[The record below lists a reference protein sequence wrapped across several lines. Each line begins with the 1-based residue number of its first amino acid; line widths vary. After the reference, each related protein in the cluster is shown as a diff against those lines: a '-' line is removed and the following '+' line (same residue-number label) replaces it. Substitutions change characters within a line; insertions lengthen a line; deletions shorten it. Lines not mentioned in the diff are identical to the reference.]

1 MNNSNVEK
9 FLLAV
14 GSLAEVSKAMLDA
27 FSKVGF
33 SRSESV
39 YLVGEAIKAFF
50 DDKKNANG

>member
-1 MNNSNVEK
+1 MNNSNIEK

-50 DDKKNANG
+50 NDKKNAD

>member
-14 GSLAEVSKAMLDA
+14 GSLAEISKVMLDA

-50 DDKKNANG
+50 NDKKNAD

>member
-1 MNNSNVEK
+1 MNNPDVEK

-14 GSLAEVSKAMLDA
+14 GSLAEVSKAMMDA
-27 FSKVGF
+27 FDKVGF

-50 DDKKNANG
+50 NDKKNAD